1 MSTVTVN
8 GRTYAFP
15 QRPTVVICVDG
26 GDPAY
31 FQDGLTR
38 NCLPAL
44 ARFGEQGVVTTARA
58 VMPSFTNPNNIS
70 IVTGVP
76 PAAHGISGNFFL
88 DPDSGEEIMM
98 NEPRF
103 LRVDSLL
110 AALSQRGARVA
121 VITAKDKLRR
131 LLGHKLEAGICFS
144 AEKSHEATLEEHG
157 IEAVNDLVGW
167 DTPEVY
173 SSQLSEFV
181 LEAGLRVFERERPD
195 LMYLSLTDYI
205 QHKHAPGTPV
215 SDRFHQRLDHYF
227 GAFDARGAVVGVTA
241 DHGMNSKNTAAGEPH
256 IIYLNQVL
264 ADMLAPGHQAR
275 VILPITDPYVIHHG
289 ALGSFA
295 TIYLDAAVDV
305 EPVVGRLK
313 TLAGIE
319 YVGTREE
326 ASRAFELPADRI
338 GDVVVIGDRGTALG
352 KAPEAHDLSL
362 LEGGLRSHGGM
373 AELDVLFALNKPV
386 TPLYRER
393 LAQELRNFDIFDF
406 ALNGVDA

>member
-38 NCLPAL
+38 HCLPAL

-121 VITAKDKLRR
+121 VMVPASPGFI
-131 LLGHKLEAGICFS
+131 
-144 AEKSHEATLEEHG
+144 AT
-157 IEAVNDLVGW
+157 V
-167 DTPEVY
+167 P
-173 SSQLSEFV
+173 
-181 LEAGLRVFERERPD
+181 
-195 LMYLSLTDYI
+195 
-205 QHKHAPGTPV
+205 
-215 SDRFHQRLDHYF
+215 
-227 GAFDARGAVVGVTA
+227 
-241 DHGMNSKNTAAGEPH
+241 
-256 IIYLNQVL
+256 
-264 ADMLAPGHQAR
+264 
-275 VILPITDPYVIHHG
+275 
-289 ALGSFA
+289 
-295 TIYLDAAVDV
+295 
-305 EPVVGRLK
+305 
-313 TLAGIE
+313 
-319 YVGTREE
+319 
-326 ASRAFELPADRI
+326 
-338 GDVVVIGDRGTALG
+338 
-352 KAPEAHDLSL
+352 
-362 LEGGLRSHGGM
+362 
-373 AELDVLFALNKPV
+373 
-386 TPLYRER
+386 
-393 LAQELRNFDIFDF
+393 
-406 ALNGVDA
+406 